1 MERPKS
7 NLMGKPHQT
16 PAKRAG
22 KNPVA
27 YQDERWALP
36 SNSMIIR
43 RYKRREHFKTLVE
56 DGEFYFGA
64 ARKYH
69 EQDFDDTEGQA
80 TEATR
85 EAEEDGTPLTTF
97 APAEYLEELRRNSIG
112 RFFLNCWKLGTDE
125 NRQHWNEFGEIAI
138 ETTVGRLREAISYDH
153 QLYMGMVRYV
163 DDLVE
168 IPSVPEAAYFYK
180 LLEFASENEFRVVVD
195 RDPQLVFQ
203 PSKEPPDWDY
213 DDSLDIAVDVGQLI
227 TRVIVRPSADDQLI
241 EFVRDTLAENGL
253 DVPVKRSRL
262 DWNKDPAP
270 CRMVYGNQNIR
281 LIAKHWNKLLNCE
294 IARTSTVWHGVDLVE
309 IIPPGQETEHFSHY
323 EIHRFKDSDVPDPA
337 NHGHDYL
344 NYSVS
349 VRRFDENGLQNQW
362 KRGPAFN

>member
-1 MERPKS
+1 
-7 NLMGKPHQT
+7 MGKTHQT

-22 KNPVA
+22 KCPVA

-36 SNSMIIR
+36 SDSMIIR
-43 RYKRREHFKTLVE
+43 RYKNREYFKTLVE
-56 DGEFYFGA
+56 DEELYFGA

-69 EQDFDDTEGQA
+69 EEDFDDTEGQA
-80 TEATR
+80 TDATR

-125 NRQHWNEFGEIAI
+125 NQQHWDEFGEIAI

-153 QLYMGMVRYV
+153 QLYIGMVRYV

-180 LLEFASENEFRVVVD
+180 LLKYASENEFRVVVD
-195 RDPQLVFQ
+195 RDPQLVYQ
-203 PSKEPPDWDY
+203 PSKEPPDWDF
-213 DDSLDIAVDVGQLI
+213 DDSLNISVDVEQLI
-227 TRVIVRPSADDQLI
+227 TRVIVRPSADDNLI
-241 EFVRDTLAENGL
+241 QFVRDTLAENGL

-262 DWNKDPAP
+262 DWYRDPAP

-281 LIAKHWNKLLNCE
+281 LIAKHWDKLLQRE
-294 IARTSTVWHGVDLVE
+294 IARTSTIWDGVDLVE
-309 IIPPGQETEHFSHY
+309 VVPPGQETENFAHY
-323 EIHRFKDSDVPDPA
+323 EIHRFKDSDIPDPA
-337 NHGHDYL
+337 DYGHDYL

-349 VRRFDENGLQNQW
+349 VRRFDEDGLKNEW
-362 KRGPAFN
+362 KRGTAYS